1 MEKPTAGASLYKCF
15 DWERKNAK
23 QAETRLGQR
32 LQRLEAVRLQRAKL
46 LAREQKQLQEDLT
59 RLQQADI
66 IKKKLSSYFGNGNQ
80 KRPEDALMFSP
91 RGGQTHRAPQ
101 AREVRA
107 PVTVRTQEVHKAK
120 SQVPRF
126 HHTGLKDPTTNKG
139 KSIPPNDRTSP
150 FTGEKPQA
158 QETDSINPPTGKDPS
173 QGVSVLCQD
182 QVSAN
187 TPDQG
192 PSCRPRGESRAGH
205 AAESRSN
212 DTDLKPDLSPAE
224 CAGNFNGDST
234 RSTYLEL
241 FEKAKNAHYLRHRV
255 PPESERL
262 LSIGEIFGHE
272 ESLQPRAGAECEN
285 RVAS

>member
-1 MEKPTAGASLYKCF
+1 MALHTVVSLPVSQGLNF
-15 DWERKNAK
+15 SFS
-23 QAETRLGQR
+23 
-32 LQRLEAVRLQRAKL
+32 
-46 LAREQKQLQEDLT
+46 LT
-59 RLQQADI
+59 LVNELKADI